1 MDNAQVEYEKQ
12 SIKNATS
19 TELIS
24 KLYDFLIRAC
34 HQKDEERVYKILS
47 TLKKS
52 LNFDFEISEDLY
64 SIYEYCQ
71 YQAREQKFDE
81 VRTLIYP
88 IREAWI
94 DGVVK
99 DTKASDKPKSNG
111 FIV

>member
-1 MDNAQVEYEKQ
+1 MENAQLEYEKQ

-34 HQKDEERVYKILS
+34 HQQDENKIYEILS
-47 TLKKS
+47 ALKKS
-52 LNFDFEISEDLY
+52 LNFAFELSDALY
-64 SIYEYCQ
+64 ILYEYCQ
-71 YQAREQKFDE
+71 HQAREQNFDE
-81 VRTLIYP
+81 VRALINP

-99 DTKASDKPKSNG
+99 NTKTTDKPKSNG
-111 FIV
+111 YIV